1 MIKLNYEHVLHE
13 IDFKKYRPKLE
24 KINAGIN
31 NKTGAGNDYLGWADW
46 PVNYDKGEFELI
58 KKNAQKIREKY
69 DTLVVTGI
77 GGSYLGARAA
87 IEAINGLMPQKGVE
101 IIFLGHTFSPTLT
114 AQTLDYLKTR
124 NFAINVIS
132 KSGTTTE
139 TSIAF
144 RLLKKLLIAKVGK
157 KKASEAIFAT
167 TDAKTGALRKLA
179 TQNGYTTFTLPS
191 DIGGRYSVLTAVG
204 LLPLAVA
211 GINIDELMAGAL
223 KARAESYQNLD
234 HDVYKYAVIRD
245 TLYRKGYKSELYVVY
260 EPQYT
265 MINEWLKQ
273 LYGES
278 EGKEKKGLFPS
289 SVSFST
295 DLHSLGQFIQE
306 GSPILFE
313 TTLFV
318 DNPNQDVDVPFE
330 NEDLDELNYL
340 AGKGLGFVNKQAF
353 QGTLAAHVKDG
364 GVPNLVF
371 TTNKLDAYTLG
382 YMFYF
387 FMRSCAVS
395 AYLLDINPFNQPG
408 VEVYKKNMFALLGK
422 PKQKQN
428 PELDSIIC

>member
-1 MIKLNYEHVLHE
+1 MIKLNYNYVLKA
-13 IDFKKYRPKLE
+13 IKFADYRAKLE

-31 NKTGAGNDYLGWADW
+31 NKTGAGKDYLGWADW
-46 PVNYDKGEFELI
+46 PLNYDKDEFKLI
-58 KKNAQKIREKY
+58 KETAKKIRKKY

-87 IEAINGLMPQKGVE
+87 IEAINGLLPQKGPE

-114 AQTLDYLKTR
+114 AQTLEYLKTR

-144 RLLKKLLIAKVGK
+144 RLLKQLLIEKVGDK
-157 KKASEAIFAT
+157 NASKAIFAT

-179 TQNGYTTFTLPS
+179 RQNNYTTFTLPS

-211 GINIDELMAGAL
+211 GINIDDLMDGAL
-223 KARAESYQNLD
+223 KARTESVNNLE
-234 HDVYKYAVIRD
+234 HDLYKYAVIRD
-245 TLYRKGYKSELYVVY
+245 SLYRSGYKSELYVVY
-260 EPQYT
+260 EPQYA

-278 EGKEKKGLFPS
+278 EGKDKKGLFPT
-289 SVSFST
+289 SVTFST
-295 DLHSLGQFIQE
+295 DLHSLGQFIQD

-318 DNPNQDVDVPFE
+318 DNPNQDVVIPLE
-330 NEDLDELNYL
+330 EQNLDELNYL
-340 AGKGLGFVNKQAF
+340 SGQKLAFVNKQAF
-353 QGTLAAHVKDG
+353 KGTLAAHVEDG
-364 GVPNLVF
+364 KVPNLVF
-371 TTNKLDAYTLG
+371 EINKLDAHTLG

-408 VEVYKKNMFALLGK
+408 VEVYKKNMFRLLGK
-422 PKQKQN
+422 PSAK
-428 PELDSIIC
+428 

>member
-1 MIKLNYEHVLHE
+1 MKLNTKYLLNE
-13 IDFKKYRPKLE
+13 IDFNAYKERVSL
-24 KINAGIN
+24 INESIN
-31 NKTGAGNDYLGWADW
+31 NMTGRGNDYLGWADW
-46 PVNYDKGEFELI
+46 PENYDKEEFALI
-58 KKNAQKIREKY
+58 KKTATHIQKHY

-87 IEAINGLMPQKGVE
+87 IEAIKGLFPKDGVE

-114 AQTLDYLKTR
+114 KQTLDYLKNK

-144 RLLKKLLIAKVGK
+144 RLLKKLLIEKVGA
-157 KKASEAIFAT
+157 KKANQAIFAT
-167 TDAKTGALRKLA
+167 TDPSGGALRKLA
-179 TQNGYTTFTLPS
+179 TINQYTTFTLPPN
-191 DIGGRYSVLTAVG
+191 IGGRYSVLTAVG

-211 GINIDELMAGAL
+211 GLNIDALMEGAQ
-223 KARAESYQNLD
+223 KARSESINNID
-234 HDVYKYAVIRD
+234 HDLYKYAIIRD
-245 TLYRKGYKSELYVVY
+245 YMYRHNYKSELYVVY
-260 EPQYT
+260 EPQFA
-265 MINEWLKQ
+265 MFNEWLKQ

-278 EGKEKKGLFPS
+278 EGKEKKGLFPT

-313 TTLFV
+313 TILYV
-318 DNPNQDVDVPFE
+318 NEPQEDVIIPSEQE
-330 NEDLDELNYL
+330 NLDELNYL
-340 AGKGLGFVNKQAF
+340 AGQTLSHVNRQAF
-353 QGTLAAHVKDG
+353 LGTLSAHVNEG
-364 GVPNLVF
+364 NVPNIIFEIDTL
-371 TTNKLDAYTLG
+371 NEKTLG

-387 FMRSCAVS
+387 FMRSCAIS

-422 PKQKQN
+422 PGY
-428 PELDSIIC
+428 

>member
-1 MIKLNYEHVLHE
+1 MIRLNYDNVLAT
-13 IDFKKYRPKLE
+13 IDFEKYRSKLE
-24 KINAGIN
+24 KINEGIN
-31 NKTGAGNDYLGWADW
+31 QKKGAGNDYLGWADW
-46 PVNYDKGEFELI
+46 PLHYDKKEFNLI
-58 KKNAQKIREKY
+58 KETALMIRETF

-87 IEAINGLMPQKGVE
+87 IEAINGLLPQKEPE

-114 AQTLDYLKTR
+114 AQTLEYLKTK

-144 RLLKKLLIAKVGK
+144 RLLKQLLIEKVGEANANK
-157 KKASEAIFAT
+157 AIFAT

-211 GINIDELMAGAL
+211 GIDIDDLMAGAL
-223 KARAESYQNLD
+223 KARSESVDNLD
-234 HDVYKYAVIRD
+234 HDLYKYAVIRD
-245 TLYRKGYKSELYVVY
+245 TLYRQNYKSELYVVY
-260 EPQYT
+260 EPQYA
-265 MINEWLKQ
+265 MFNEWLKQ

-278 EGKEKKGLFPS
+278 EGKEKKGLFPT
-289 SVSFST
+289 SVTFST
-295 DLHSLGQFIQE
+295 DLHSLGQFIQD

-318 DNPNQDVDVPFE
+318 ENPNQDVVIPSEKE
-330 NEDLDELNYL
+330 NLDELNYL
-340 AGKGLGFVNKQAF
+340 AGKNLAFVNKQAF
-353 QGTLAAHVKDG
+353 KGTLAAHVEDG
-364 GVPNLVF
+364 KVPNLVF
-371 TTNKLDAYTLG
+371 EIATLDAHTLG

-422 PKQKQN
+422 PSRK
-428 PELDSIIC
+428 

>member
-1 MIKLNYEHVLHE
+1 MIRLNYDNVLTT
-13 IDFKKYRPKLE
+13 IDFEKYRSKLE
-24 KINAGIN
+24 KINEGIN
-31 NKTGAGNDYLGWADW
+31 QKKGAGNDYLGWADW
-46 PVNYDKGEFELI
+46 PLHYDKKEFNLI
-58 KKNAQKIREKY
+58 KETALMIRETF

-87 IEAINGLMPQKGVE
+87 IEAINGLLPQKGPE

-114 AQTLDYLKTR
+114 AQTLEYLKTK

-144 RLLKKLLIAKVGK
+144 RLLKQLLIEKVGEANANK
-157 KKASEAIFAT
+157 AIFAT

-211 GINIDELMAGAL
+211 GIDIDDLMAGAL
-223 KARAESYQNLD
+223 KARSESVDNLD
-234 HDVYKYAVIRD
+234 HDLYKYAVIRD
-245 TLYRKGYKSELYVVY
+245 TLYRQNYKSELYVVY
-260 EPQYT
+260 EPQYA
-265 MINEWLKQ
+265 MFNEWLKQ

-278 EGKEKKGLFPS
+278 EGKEKKGLFPT
-289 SVSFST
+289 SVTFST
-295 DLHSLGQFIQE
+295 DLHSLGQFIQD

-318 DNPNQDVDVPFE
+318 ENPNQDVVIPSEKE
-330 NEDLDELNYL
+330 NLDELNYL
-340 AGKGLGFVNKQAF
+340 AGKNLAFVNKQAF
-353 QGTLAAHVKDG
+353 KGTLAAHVEDG
-364 GVPNLVF
+364 KVPNLVF
-371 TTNKLDAYTLG
+371 EIATLDAHTLG

-408 VEVYKKNMFALLGK
+408 VEVYKKKMFALLGK
-422 PKQKQN
+422 PSRK
-428 PELDSIIC
+428 